1 MGKHYHS
8 KNKPWDR
15 RRNRVCVCVCVV
27 GGGGGGGV
35 KPTLPL
41 FFAKIYIAITQI
53 HSFLSFCFSKISD
66 KSSPP
71 TP

>member
-27 GGGGGGGV
+27 GGGGGGV

-41 FFAKIYIAITQI
+41 FLAKIYIAITQI

-66 KSSPP
+66 KSGPP
-71 TP
+71 TT